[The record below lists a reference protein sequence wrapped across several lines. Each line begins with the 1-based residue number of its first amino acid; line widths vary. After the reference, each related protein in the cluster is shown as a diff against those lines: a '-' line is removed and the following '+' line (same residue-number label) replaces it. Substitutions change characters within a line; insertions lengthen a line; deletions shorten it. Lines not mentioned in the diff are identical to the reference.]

1 MKYRELPKAEIIQK
15 LMSICFA
22 TPAKN
27 LNVYKFCNAITP
39 MVQYVENERV
49 KLVAK
54 HGKETDDGGCLVPP
68 NKVNDFYADYTKTLE
83 MDITDK
89 IPVLELNENDFGDN
103 CVYSSNKEMWL
114 NPAEIAGLLEFS
126 KMQRNE
132 RKG

>member
-1 MKYRELPKAEIIQK
+1 MKYGELPNAKIIQK
-15 LMSICFA
+15 LMSVCFDS
-22 TPAKN
+22 PAKN

-54 HGKETDDGGCLVPP
+54 HGAETDDGGFLVQQD
-68 NKVNDFYADYTKTLE
+68 KVNDFYADYTKTLE

-103 CVYSSNKEMWL
+103 CIYSSNKEMWL
-114 NPAEIAGLLEFS
+114 NPAEIAGLLAFS
-126 KMQRNE
+126 KMQKNE
-132 RKG
+132 KKG